1 MAMEVDR
8 EGPRDPRSRAV
19 TSVSDAGGGALA
31 MKLECGHIA
40 RRRPALCPPTRV
52 ICRQC

>member
-1 MAMEVDR
+1 MELNR

-19 TSVSDAGGGALA
+19 TSVSEAGGGVVA
-31 MKLECGHIA
+31 MRLECGHIA
-40 RRRPALCPPTRV
+40 RRRPALCNPSRV